1 MAAWVATN
9 LPTMP
14 RGAPVNPR
22 QAWLDRLTIAVLMRQ
37 VVMLADQAPHLT
49 DMQLRLL
56 LAALAGWVR
65 RPYQR
70 VASPACGNSPPCGG
84 R

>member
-1 MAAWVATN
+1 VGVGPGATT
-9 LPTMP
+9 LV
-14 RGAPVNPR
+14 RS
-22 QAWLDRLTIAVLMRQ
+22 
-37 VVMLADQAPHLT
+37 HLRVR
-49 DMQLRLL
+49 DGR

-84 R
+84 RWNSSPRFCGSW